1 MGKNISH
8 GKFRNPMGN
17 LWAKI
22 FPMGNSEIPWD
33 ILSVKITQPGEV
45 GKVLG
50 INVENESERGK

>member
-1 MGKNISH
+1 
-8 GKFRNPMGN
+8 MGN

-22 FPMGNSEIPWD
+22 FPMGYSEIPWD